1 MDNNFN
7 NDQQGYQTPMQDQYG
22 QPAGMPQGDP
32 YNQVPGGDAPQGGA
46 GLAIASM
53 VLGICAVVLGCC
65 IGWLGLVLGLVGLIL
80 GGVSLSKKTPGKGMA
95 IAGLVLSIIA
105 VAFAVI
111 GMIAGAALLSSLQDL
126 ADSMTLFIK

>member
-7 NDQQGYQTPMQDQYG
+7 NDQNGYQAPMQDQYG

-32 YNQVPGGDAPQGGA
+32 YNQVPGGDAPQGSA

-53 VLGICAVVLGCC
+53 VLGICAVVFGCC
-65 IGWLGLVLGLVGLIL
+65 FTWLGIILGLVGLIL
-80 GGVSLSKKTPGKGMA
+80 GGVALSKKTPGRGMA

-105 VAFAVI
+105 VALAII
-111 GMIAGAALLSSLQDL
+111 GMIAGAALLSSLQGL
-126 ADSMTLFIK
+126 ADMAIRIK